1 MNVTEALF
9 ALRDTSYAAF
19 QANLLPTIPRA
30 TVIGVR
36 VPQARALA
44 KQLANTTDEQ
54 HFLKDLPHTYY
65 DENILHAVLLSEMK
79 TYEACVAAVDAFL
92 PYVDNWAVC
101 DILSPKSFKPYKQ
114 THEAAFLAK
123 IKSWTASE
131 ETYTRRFGIEM
142 LMTHFLDKAFKPDY
156 LDIPVSAQSD
166 EYYVRMMIG
175 WFFATALA
183 KQWDATIPYI
193 ENRCLDA
200 QTHNKVIQKARES
213 NRISAAQ
220 KEYLK
225 TLKWE
230 RVQATTTIHERRE
243 RTHRRHSR
251 AQEAPTR
258 SLPRS
263 KR

>member
-9 ALRDTSYAAF
+9 ALQDTSYAAF
-19 QANLLPTIPRA
+19 QASLVPTIPRA

-44 KQLANTTDEQ
+44 KRLANTTDEQ

-65 DENILHAVLLSEMK
+65 DENILHALLLSEMK
-79 TYEACVAAVDAFL
+79 TYDACVAAIDAFL

-101 DILSPKSFKPYKQ
+101 DILSPKSFKSYKQ
-114 THEAAFLAK
+114 EYEAAFLAK

-142 LMTHFLDKAFKPDY
+142 LMTHFLDEAFKPDY
-156 LDIPVSAQSD
+156 LAIPVSAQSD
-166 EYYVRMMIG
+166 EYYVRMMIA

-193 ENRCLDA
+193 ENHCLDA
-200 QTHNKVIQKARES
+200 QTHNKAIQKARES

-225 TLKWE
+225 SLKWK
-230 RVQATTTIHERRE
+230 RVQTTTTIH
-243 RTHRRHSR
+243 
-251 AQEAPTR
+251 
-258 SLPRS
+258 
-263 KR
+263 

>member
-9 ALRDTSYAAF
+9 ALQDTSYTAF
-19 QANLLPTIPRA
+19 QASLVPTIPRA

-44 KQLANTTDEQ
+44 KRLANTADEQ

-65 DENILHAVLLSEMK
+65 DENILHALLLSEMK
-79 TYEACVAAVDAFL
+79 TYDACVAAIDAFL

-101 DILSPKSFKPYKQ
+101 DILSPKSFKTYKQ
-114 THEAAFLAK
+114 ANEAALLAK
-123 IKSWTASE
+123 IKAWTASE

-142 LMTHFLDKAFKPDY
+142 LMTHFLDEAFKPDY
-156 LDIPVSAQSD
+156 LAIPVSAQSD
-166 EYYVRMMIG
+166 EYYVRMMIA

-200 QTHNKVIQKARES
+200 QTHNKAIQKARES

-225 TLKWE
+225 SLKRE
-230 RVQATTTIHERRE
+230 RVQASSAIH
-243 RTHRRHSR
+243 
-251 AQEAPTR
+251 
-258 SLPRS
+258 
-263 KR
+263 

>member
-44 KQLANTTDEQ
+44 KQLANTIDEQ

-65 DENILHAVLLSEMK
+65 DENILHALLLSEMK

-114 THEAAFLAK
+114 AHEAAFLAK
-123 IKSWTASE
+123 IKAWTASE

-142 LMTHFLDKAFKPDY
+142 LMTHFLDESFKPDY
-156 LDIPVSAQSD
+156 LAIPVSAQSD
-166 EYYVRMMIG
+166 EYYVRMMIA

-200 QTHNKVIQKARES
+200 QTHNKAIQKARES

-225 TLKWE
+225 SLKWK
-230 RVQATTTIHERRE
+230 RVQTNPTIH
-243 RTHRRHSR
+243 
-251 AQEAPTR
+251 
-258 SLPRS
+258 
-263 KR
+263 